1 MRSHCNGVIQ
11 QSQRGNSRSVT
22 DRRILT
28 AKRREKATWVIGVD
42 AVSPR
47 DR

>member
-22 DRRILT
+22 DLRILT
-28 AKRREKATWVIGVD
+28 AKRREKATWAIRVD
-42 AVSPR
+42 VVSPH